1 MRLDINLATSV
12 YEDAR
17 LFWQR
22 WGVALGILGV
32 VTLGLLIMA
41 ITGYYE
47 ARLDRTKIAE
57 LESKIAERD
66 RERADAEA
74 MLNRPEN
81 RVMRDKSQYLN
92 DLIARKAFSWTKAF
106 EDLER
111 VMPARIHLV
120 SIQPQL
126 NDDNQLAIKM
136 VVAGDSSERAIE
148 LVRRMEDSQHFRETR
163 IENFGTATQQQG
175 GDTVQVAIDALYV
188 PTHDDPKDQP
198 KDQPKPQPKA
208 QPKAQRK
215 AQRSAK

>member
-1 MRLDINLATSV
+1 MRLDINLATTV

-17 LFWQR
+17 QFWIR
-22 WGVALGILGV
+22 SGIVLGLLGV
-32 VTLGLLIMA
+32 VTLGLLIFA
-41 ITGYYE
+41 VTGFYE
-47 ARLDRTKIAE
+47 ARLDRVKISE

-66 RERADAEA
+66 KERAEA
-74 MLNRPEN
+74 QGLLNRPEN

-136 VVAGDSSERAIE
+136 VVAGDSQERALE
-148 LVRRMEDSQHFRETR
+148 LVRRMEDSKHFRETR
-163 IENFGTATQQQG
+163 IDSFGTAAQQPGGG
-175 GDTVQVAIDALYV
+175 GDTVQVAINALYV
-188 PTHDDPKDQP
+188 PVHDDASQ
-198 KDQPKPQPKA
+198 
-208 QPKAQRK
+208 
-215 AQRSAK
+215 QRSAK